1 MKEFTKLNIQ
11 AMINAPIAKAWECY
25 TLPEHIIHWNFADES
40 WHCTSAENDLR
51 TGGKYKARMEAK
63 DGSFGF
69 DFEGIYEAVEIE
81 NYLCYVLADERKVK
95 VWFEPN
101 ESTTKVK
108 IQFDAENENPLEMQ
122 QGGWQAILDNFKKY
136 AENK

>member
-40 WHCTSAENDLR
+40 WHCPSAENDLR
-51 TGGKYKARMEAK
+51 IGGKFKSRMEAK
-63 DGSFGF
+63 DESFGF

-81 NYLCYVLADERKVK
+81 NYLCYVLEDDRKVK

-101 ESTTKVK
+101 EASTKVIVK
-108 IQFDAENENPLEMQ
+108 FDAENENPLELQ
-122 QGGWQAILDNFKKY
+122 QGGWQAILNNFKKY
-136 AENK
+136 AEL

>member
-1 MKEFTKLNIQ
+1 MKEFTKLNIE

-25 TLPEHIIHWNFADES
+25 TLPKHIIHWNFADES
-40 WHCTSAENDLR
+40 WCCPSAENDLHV
-51 TGGKYKARMEAK
+51 GGKYKARMEAK

-81 NYLCYVLADERKVK
+81 NYLCYVLEDERKVK

-101 ESTTKVK
+101 EASTKV
-108 IQFDAENENPLEMQ
+108 IVTFDAENENPLEMQ
-122 QGGWQAILDNFKKY
+122 QGGWQSILDNYKKY
-136 AENK
+136 TEL